1 MGPKRN
7 DNTIWLKI
15 LLRMV
20 ETWLS
25 SCRPVIDRHPLSA
38 ELIAQNQQVIVA
50 LWHSALIYCLFH
62 FRSYPAA
69 IMVSGSKDGEWV
81 AKALEIWGQ
90 KPIRGSKLK
99 GGLVAIREMT
109 RLLKEQKMNAGIVA
123 DGSKGPPCVAQK
135 GAIVLARDTGL
146 PIIPVGVSA
155 RPAYHFNSWD
165 RLMLPLPFSR
175 VAVVYGGPIYVA
187 RGTRGTRME
196 DARLRLE
203 RELIDASLRAK
214 RIASQKR

>member
-1 MGPKRN
+1 MAPKCNNN
-7 DNTIWLKI
+7 DRRLRM

-20 ETWLS
+20 EAWLS
-25 SCRPVIDRHPLSA
+25 TCRLVLDRHPLSE
-38 ELIAQNQQVIVA
+38 ELLAQDQQVIVA

-62 FRSYPAA
+62 FRRYPAA

-90 KPIRGSKLK
+90 KPVRGSKLK

-109 RLLKEQKMNAGIVA
+109 RLLKEKKMNAGIVA

-135 GAIVLARDTGL
+135 GAIVLARDTGF
-146 PIIPVGVSA
+146 PIIPIGVSA
-155 RPAYHFNSWD
+155 RPAYYFNSWD

-175 VAVVYGGPIYVA
+175 VAVVYGGPLYVA
-187 RGTRGTRME
+187 RATRGTRME
-196 DARLRLE
+196 DARLQLE
-203 RELIDASLRAK
+203 RELIKASVRAK
-214 RIASQKR
+214 RIARQKR